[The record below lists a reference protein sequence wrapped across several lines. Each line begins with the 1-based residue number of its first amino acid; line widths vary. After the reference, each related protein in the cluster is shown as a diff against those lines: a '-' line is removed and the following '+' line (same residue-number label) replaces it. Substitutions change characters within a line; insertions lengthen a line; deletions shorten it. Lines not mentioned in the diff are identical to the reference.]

1 MANGMPYEPLVVV
14 SDSYSTAVSVGAQ
27 CIFSQGMFAH
37 LRAVGHIN
45 ETATIGLEETDMHNV
60 LAVVLAGGKG
70 ARLEPLTRDRSKPAV
85 PFGGCFRIIDF
96 TLSNCINSGLRKI
109 LVMTQYKAASLERHI
124 ELGWHFL
131 PAELGE
137 FVSVRP
143 PEQRVDENWY
153 MGTADAIYQ
162 NIYTIE
168 KVRPKHIVILSGDH
182 IYRMDYS
189 RFIDDHIKS
198 RADASIACLPVP
210 LDDGRR
216 FGVMQVDDDRRVV
229 RFREKPD
236 QPDPIPGSPEQCLAS
251 MGIYVFNTEFLFE
264 QLCIDANE
272 PGSHRDF
279 GKDIIPSIVDNSRV
293 IAWPFEDEETGGP
306 AYWRDVGTLD
316 SYYETSM
323 DLTSV
328 RPQLNLYDQDWP
340 IRTWQPPLPPPKFV
354 FNQHDPDQPRI
365 GQATDS
371 LICSGSIVSGGKVDR
386 CIFSP
391 RVRVNSFAAVTGS
404 ILFEGV
410 EVGRHCV
417 IERAIVDKGVLIPEG
432 TQIGVDP
439 AEDLA
444 RGLTISEGGITV
456 VPRNVR
462 FV

>member
-1 MANGMPYEPLVVV
+1 M
-14 SDSYSTAVSVGAQ
+14 Q
-27 CIFSQGMFAH
+27 
-37 LRAVGHIN
+37 
-45 ETATIGLEETDMHNV
+45 NV

-70 ARLEPLTRDRSKPAV
+70 SRLEPLTRDRSKPAV

-96 TLSNCINSGLRKI
+96 TLSNCLNSGLRKI

-189 RFIDDHIKS
+189 KFIADHIAS
-198 RADASIACLPVP
+198 GADASIACLPVP
-210 LDDGRR
+210 LDEGRR
-216 FGVMQVDDDRRVV
+216 FGVMQVDENRRVV
-229 RFREKPD
+229 RFREKPE
-236 QPDPIPGSPEQCLAS
+236 QPDPIPGRPEQCLAS
-251 MGIYVFNTEFLFE
+251 MGIYVFDTEFLFE

-272 PGSHRDF
+272 PGSNRDF
-279 GKDIIPSIVDNSRV
+279 GKDIIPSIVDTSRV
-293 IAWPFEDEETGGP
+293 MAWPFEDPETGGP

-328 RPQLNLYDQDWP
+328 RPQLNLYDPEWP

-354 FNQHDPDQPRI
+354 FNDRDSSEPRI
-365 GQATDS
+365 GYATDS

-391 RVRVNSFAAVTGS
+391 RVRVNSFSSVTNS

-417 IERAIVDKGVLIPEG
+417 IERAIVDKGVSIPEG
-432 TQIGVDP
+432 TRIGVDP

>member
-1 MANGMPYEPLVVV
+1 M
-14 SDSYSTAVSVGAQ
+14 Q
-27 CIFSQGMFAH
+27 
-37 LRAVGHIN
+37 
-45 ETATIGLEETDMHNV
+45 NV

-70 ARLEPLTRDRSKPAV
+70 SRLEPLTRDRSKPAV

-96 TLSNCINSGLRKI
+96 TLSNCLNSGLRKI
-109 LVMTQYKAASLERHI
+109 LVVTQYKAASLERHI

-131 PAELGE
+131 PSELGE

-143 PEQRVDENWY
+143 PEQRVDDNWY
-153 MGTADAIYQ
+153 LGTADAIYQ

-168 KVRPKHIVILSGDH
+168 KVRPKQIVVLSGDH

-189 RFIDDHIKS
+189 RFVRDHIDSK
-198 RADASIACLPVP
+198 ADASIACLPVP
-210 LDDGRR
+210 VEDGRR
-216 FGVMQVDDDRRVV
+216 FGVMQVDHNNRVIQ
-229 RFREKPD
+229 FREKPAT
-236 QPDPIPGSPEQCLAS
+236 PEPIPHRPEHCLAS

-279 GKDIIPSIVDNSRV
+279 GKDIIPSIIESSFVK
-293 IAWPFEDEETGGP
+293 AWPFEDPETGGP

-323 DLTSV
+323 DLTAV
-328 RPQLNLYDQDWP
+328 RPDLNLYDPTWP

-354 FNQHDPDQPRI
+354 FNDFEGSLPRV
-365 GQATDS
+365 GHAMDS
-371 LICSGSIVSGGKVDR
+371 LICSGSIISGGTVDR
-386 CIFSP
+386 SILSP
-391 RVRVNSFAAVTGS
+391 KVRVNSFASVSGS

-410 EVGRHCV
+410 EIGRHCK
-417 IERAIVDKGVLIPEG
+417 IQRAIIDKGVSIPEG
-432 TQIGVDP
+432 MQIGVNP
-439 AEDLA
+439 ADDLS

>member
-1 MANGMPYEPLVVV
+1 MPFHIQERNPGTGPKTVLLSAQEYFADLPGTLA
-14 SDSYSTAVSVGAQ
+14 SDTAHVRDWEKERRKDQ
-27 CIFSQGMFAH
+27 MQ
-37 LRAVGHIN
+37 
-45 ETATIGLEETDMHNV
+45 NV

-70 ARLEPLTRDRSKPAV
+70 SRLDPLTRDRSKPAV
-85 PFGGCFRIIDF
+85 PFGGCFRIVDF
-96 TLSNCINSGLRKI
+96 TLSNCLNSGLRKI
-109 LVMTQYKAASLERHI
+109 LVVTQYKAASLERHI

-137 FVSVRP
+137 FISVRP

-153 MGTADAIYQ
+153 LGTADAIYQ
-162 NIYTIE
+162 NIFTIE
-168 KVRPKHIVILSGDH
+168 KVRPRHILVLSGDH

-189 RFIDDHIKS
+189 QLIRDHIKAK
-198 RADASIACLPVP
+198 ADASIACLPVP
-210 LDDGRR
+210 LESGNR
-216 FGVMQVDDDRRVV
+216 FGVMQTDEDGLVV
-229 RFREKPD
+229 GFREKPER
-236 QPDPIPGSPEQCLAS
+236 PDPMPGRPDHCLAS

-279 GKDIIPSIVDNSRV
+279 GKDIIPSIIETSRV
-293 IAWPFEDEETGGP
+293 MAWPFLDPETGRP

-323 DLTSV
+323 DLTAV
-328 RPQLNLYDQDWP
+328 KPELNLYDPDWP

-354 FNQHDPDQPRI
+354 FNVSEADMPRV
-365 GQATDS
+365 GYAVDS
-371 LICSGSIVSGGKVDR
+371 LICSGSIISGGSVDR

-391 RVRVNSFAAVTGS
+391 RVRINSYASVTGS

-410 EVGRHCV
+410 EVGRHCR
-417 IERAIVDKGVLIPEG
+417 IQNAIIDKGVLVPEG
-432 TQIGVDP
+432 VSIGVDP
-439 AEDLA
+439 VADLA

-456 VPRNVR
+456 VPTNVR

>member
-1 MANGMPYEPLVVV
+1 MGEA
-14 SDSYSTAVSVGAQ
+14 
-27 CIFSQGMFAH
+27 
-37 LRAVGHIN
+37 
-45 ETATIGLEETDMHNV
+45 DMQNV

-70 ARLEPLTRDRSKPAV
+70 SRLEPLTRDRSKPAV

-96 TLSNCINSGLRKI
+96 TLSNCLNSGLRKI

-168 KVRPKHIVILSGDH
+168 KVRPKRIVILSGDH

-189 RFIDDHIKS
+189 KFIADHIAAG
-198 RADASIACLPVP
+198 ADASIACLPVP
-210 LDDGRR
+210 LEEGRR
-216 FGVMQVDDDRRVV
+216 FGVMQVDEDRRVV
-229 RFREKPD
+229 RFREKPE
-236 QPDPIPGSPEQCLAS
+236 QPDPIPGRPEQCLAS

-279 GKDIIPSIVDNSRV
+279 GKDIIPSIVDSSRV
-293 IAWPFEDEETGGP
+293 MAWPFEDPETGGP

-328 RPQLNLYDQDWP
+328 RPQLNLYDPDWP

-354 FNQHDPDQPRI
+354 FNDRDSSEPRI
-365 GQATDS
+365 GHATDS

-391 RVRVNSFAAVTGS
+391 RVRVNSFSSVTNS

-417 IERAIVDKGVLIPEG
+417 IERAIVDKGVSIPEG
-432 TQIGVDP
+432 TRIGVDP